1 MYRKYFIIISASI
14 LLLQACN
21 LKSSKE
27 EQVNIDSLQFYAY
40 KEKMSERV
48 YYKFPSSEEIFDVIN
63 QGNLHFNPDLTN
75 TIVSADKYSN
85 SRSQAINL
93 GVYTSDL
100 AYLTIFEKTKE
111 SIEYFGVI
119 NNLSHRLHISSSE
132 SEDLFY
138 RIQDNLTSIDS
149 LKLLVRDSYNK
160 IVEHFSVTENE
171 KTLAIIT
178 AGAYIECLYV
188 SINLIGDYSKS
199 NSAVTK
205 LAEQKYAVYNLQQYM
220 ENFGDH
226 EYVKETIEDVK
237 PVFDIFAS
245 LTETELEET
254 SVSEAEDGS
263 LIFAGGKVVS
273 ITEEE
278 FNKLKE
284 ELTKIR
290 TKFVET
296 F

>member
-1 MYRKYFIIISASI
+1 MYRKYFILISASI
-14 LLLQACN
+14 VLFQACN

-27 EQVNIDSLQFYAY
+27 EQVNIDSLQFFTY
-40 KEKMSERV
+40 KEKMSEKV

-63 QGNLHFNPDLTN
+63 QGELHFNPDLTN
-75 TIVSADKYSN
+75 KIESADKYSN
-85 SRSQAINL
+85 SRAQAINL

-111 SIEYFGVI
+111 SLDYFAVI
-119 NNLSHRLHISSSE
+119 NKLSNKLHISSSE
-132 SEDLFY
+132 SEDLFN
-138 RIQDNLTSIDS
+138 RIQQNLTSIDS
-149 LKLLVRDSYNK
+149 LKLLARDSYNK
-160 IVEHFSVTENE
+160 IVEHFSITENE

-178 AGAYIECLYV
+178 AGAYIECLYI
-188 SINLIGDYSKS
+188 SIHLVGDYSKT
-199 NSAVTK
+199 NTAVTK

-220 ENFGDH
+220 DNFEDY

-237 PVFDIFAS
+237 PVFDIFNS

-254 SVSEAEDGS
+254 SVIEAEDGS

-278 FNKLKE
+278 FNNLKV
-284 ELTKIR
+284 ELAKIR
-290 TKFVET
+290 KKFVES